1 MTNYLFNRIP
11 KKVPFVNTKHR
22 KIHTQIPSPGSEI
35 ILSDLDKYESRSM
48 LGQLPIVWDKAVDFN
63 IYDAHGNKWIDF
75 TSTIFVTNV
84 GHANKHVVSRMK
96 AILDHNLVHTYAYAT
111 KIRSQY
117 LKSLVELMPSQF
129 EKVFLLSA
137 GTEATEAALK
147 LMRMFGKKI
156 GKKKPGIICF
166 EGNWHGR
173 TMGAQL
179 MGGNIE
185 QKKWIGYLDPNI
197 FHLPFPYPWNLKNT
211 TGEAFFWDSIQ
222 KVEKEGVNLDS
233 DIAGF
238 MIETFQGWG
247 AVFYPKDYIQALEQ
261 FAKERDI
268 LLSFD
273 EMQSGF
279 ARTGRMFGYEHYDV
293 HPDILCLGKGIGNG
307 APLSAV
313 IGSAEIMDLP
323 EVGEMSSTHSANPIS
338 CAAGLATLE
347 EIERR
352 NLVEEAERKG
362 KVFFNK
368 LNELHKKY
376 SQRINYILGKGMVAA
391 ILFKNSI
398 LGRPDSLFASILS
411 EKAMQKGLLVVHTG
425 RASIK
430 LAPPLT
436 MPDDAILEGVDVI
449 DECIK
454 ELNLEQSLSNL

>member
-1 MTNYLFNRIP
+1 MTGYLFKRTP
-11 KKVPFVNTKHR
+11 QKVPFVNTKHR
-22 KIHTQIPSPGSEI
+22 KIHTEIPSPGSED
-35 ILSDLDKYESRSM
+35 ILSDLDRFESRSM
-48 LGQLPIVWDKAVDFN
+48 LGQLPLVWDRAVDFN
-63 IYDAHGNKWIDF
+63 VYDAKGNKWIDF

-84 GHANKHVVSRMK
+84 GHANKHVVSK
-96 AILDHNLVHTYAYAT
+96 LKEILDHNLMHSYAYAT
-111 KIRSQY
+111 KIRANY
-117 LKSLVELMPSQF
+117 IKRLVESSPSQF
-129 EKVFLLSA
+129 EKAFLLSA

-147 LMRMFGKKI
+147 LMRMHGMKI

-173 TMGAQL
+173 TMGAQM
-179 MGGNIE
+179 MGGNLD

-197 FHLPFPYPWNLKNT
+197 YHLHFPYPWSLKNK
-211 TGEAFFWDSIQ
+211 TGEALFWDSIKQ
-222 KVEKEGVNLDS
+222 LEDKGVNLDA

-247 AVFYPKDYIQALEQ
+247 AVFYPKDYIQALDR
-261 FAKERDI
+261 FAKKKHI

-279 ARTGRMFGYEHYDV
+279 ARTGRMFGHEHYDV
-293 HPDILCLGKGIGNG
+293 QADLLCLGKGIANG

-347 EIERR
+347 EIENR
-352 NLVEEAERKG
+352 NLVEEAARKG
-362 KVFFNK
+362 ELFFDQ
-368 LNELHKKY
+368 LNELQKKY
-376 SQRINYILGKGMVAA
+376 PERINYVLGKGMVAA
-391 ILFKNSI
+391 ILFKN
-398 LGRPDSLFASILS
+398 PVTEKADSKFASMIA

-425 RASIK
+425 RESIK

-436 MPDDAILEGVDVI
+436 IPDDAILEGVDVI
-449 DECIK
+449 EECLK
-454 ELNLEQSLSNL
+454 ELTTE